1 MVNGETFIASC
12 PEYRSMEQN
21 AGEPG
26 AGFLL
31 CLICVL
37 VVVTAGCSV
46 MDTGTGLSEGICEK
60 LSGLDRD
67 HCYQTVARAQ
77 NNPALCAKIEGAGPK
92 SKCYLYL
99 GLCDQ
104 LGARAT
110 GDGAYTMFDCWQYR
124 AISLGSVRVCE
135 EYLAEYRSGNRNDL
149 NPEGVSRE
157 ICIRR
162 VTEHCG
168 HPGQSACYDKRN
180 GILYC
185 VNGTRISDR
194 CEADS

>member
-1 MVNGETFIASC
+1 MVRNEGERVAWIPLGLVC
-12 PEYRSMEQN
+12 
-21 AGEPG
+21 
-26 AGFLL
+26 
-31 CLICVL
+31 IL
-37 VVVTAGCSV
+37 VVATAGCSV
-46 MDTGTGLSEGICEK
+46 MDTGTALSEGICEK

-67 HCYQTVARAQ
+67 HCYQAVARAQ
-77 NNPALCAKIEGAGPK
+77 NNPELCAKIEGAGPK

-99 GLCDQ
+99 GLCDM

-124 AISLGSVRVCE
+124 AISLGSVKVCE
-135 EYLAEYRSGNRNDL
+135 EYLEEYRSGNRNDL
-149 NPEGVSRE
+149 NPDGVSRE

-168 HPGQSACYDKRN
+168 HAGQNACYDKRN
-180 GILYC
+180 ELYYC
-185 VNGTRISDR
+185 VNGTRIADR